1 MKGGAANGARGEKS
15 CYNCGAKDHAAR
27 DCKEKWSDYAFA
39 SCFVCGEVGHLSKAC
54 PRNEKGVYVNGGC
67 CKICKAKDHLVKDC
81 PHKGDTC
88 IRCGESGHF
97 AAGCTKPFNATAI
110 AAPKEAKVSGKKTA
124 FDVRSGGDDL
134 EDDFVDDENDDDEND
149 DDENEN
155 DEEAEEEKAKKKPK
169 KKEVVF

>member
-1 MKGGAANGARGEKS
+1 
-15 CYNCGAKDHAAR
+15 
-27 DCKEKWSDYAFA
+27 
-39 SCFVCGEVGHLSKAC
+39 
-54 PRNEKGVYVNGGC
+54 VYVNGGC

-97 AAGCTKPFNATAI
+97 AAGCTKPFNPSSTT
-110 AAPKEAKVSGKKTA
+110 KEVKVSGKKTS

-134 EDDFVDDENDDDEND
+134 EDDFVAGGDDDANGDGD
-149 DDENEN
+149 DGD
-155 DEEAEEEKAKKKPK
+155 DADDAAPAKNAKR

>member
-1 MKGGAANGARGEKS
+1 VKGGAANGARGEKS

-27 DCKEKWSDYAFA
+27 DCKEKWSEYAFA

-97 AAGCTKPFNATAI
+97 AAGCTKPFNPSSSTT
-110 AAPKEAKVSGKKTA
+110 KEAKVSGKKTS

-134 EDDFVDDENDDDEND
+134 EDDFVAGGDDDANGDGD
-149 DDENEN
+149 DGD
-155 DEEAEEEKAKKKPK
+155 DADDAAPAKNAKR